1 MDIIK
6 SIIALKSDAEVS
18 VNGETVNDII
28 WHDGNPTNITNEQIL
43 AKQTELQTAYDNK
56 EYQRNRELEYPSVKD
71 QLDKIYHSGI
81 DEWKKVIKATKDK
94 YPK

>member
-43 AKQTELQTAYDNK
+43 AKQTELQTTYDNK
-56 EYQRNRELEYPSVKD
+56 EYQRDRELEYPSVKD

>member
-43 AKQTELQTAYDNK
+43 AKQTELQNIEDAK
-56 EYQRNRELEYPSVKD
+56 PE
-71 QLDKIYHSGI
+71 
-81 DEWKKVIKATKDK
+81 VIKKASAKAKLKALGLDDEEIK
-94 YPK
+94 SLGL